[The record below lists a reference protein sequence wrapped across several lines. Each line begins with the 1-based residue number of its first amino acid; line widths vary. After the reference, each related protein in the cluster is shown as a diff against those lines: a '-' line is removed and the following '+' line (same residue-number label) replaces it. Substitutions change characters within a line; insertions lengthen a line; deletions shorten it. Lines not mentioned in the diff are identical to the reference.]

1 MSQVSNDNEFRQQ
14 LDKLD
19 KAQQRVLAANFI
31 EHVLPLSGDERVA
44 RAVKVAADTDASSDE
59 LASALRSVTAA
70 ALDSHARC
78 GADCKWADQAGYF
91 VARAA
96 MAALSHEAQSSGS
109 PAWQAA
115 MSSRMARTCL
125 AIDSTDDGDEE
136 EQLVQYRILD
146 EYLNS

>member
-1 MSQVSNDNEFRQQ
+1 MSQVNNDIEFRQQ

-19 KAQQRVLAANFI
+19 KARQRVLAANFI
-31 EHVLPLSGDERVA
+31 EHVLPLSSDERVS
-44 RAVKVAADTDASSDE
+44 RAVKVAADTNASSDE

-96 MAALSHEAQSSGS
+96 MAALSHEAQSSAS

-115 MSSRMARTCL
+115 MSSRMARTCM
-125 AIDSTDDGDEE
+125 AIDSTDGGDEE
-136 EQLVQYRILD
+136 EQLAQYRILD